1 MKEKGMMM
9 FFDWLDALEGLSGND
24 FKTLT
29 YAMADYIK
37 TGKTTRKL
45 SQKAQ
50 FASMFIFKQLDR
62 QKEKVALGKK
72 GGRPRKDASSNE
84 NAENE
89 EMTEYQNEKPS
100 DAQPEKETEKSKD
113 ENAKENAKE
122 NASPVSCESKGDEK
136 KKYGEFNNVLLTEE
150 EYEALKVKF
159 PCNYQRRIDDLSFYI
174 KSNGDG
180 YSSHYAT
187 ILSWDRNKKEE
198 VSSLSTGNSYST
210 FDTDDFF
217 QDALERSNRELKRFS
232 SRKDELLAQLDK
244 KP

>member
-113 ENAKENAKE
+113 ENAKENT
-122 NASPVSCESKGDEK
+122 SSVSCESKGDEK

-150 EYEALKVKF
+150 EYETLKVKF

-174 KSNGDG
+174 KSKGDG

-210 FDTDDFF
+210 FDTDEFF
-217 QDALERSNRELKRFS
+217 QDALERSNQELKRFA
-232 SRKDELLAQLDK
+232 SRKDELLAQLDNK
-244 KP
+244 S